1 MKRIWHAY
9 AAFRA
14 RNQGYFQR
22 CEAQIAQNNLRMLQA
37 ALWVLLPFFLLY
49 GIWTTITMR
58 NPLLIACYAAIY
70 AALLG
75 LFALTRRFRRQPP
88 APRTVQAACYLC
100 VCMLMA
106 FIITISI
113 FPFPKQP
120 ALFYSLCYIIVATL
134 FFFPYQRIS
143 LLMTGIS
150 GIYLLLVA
158 LFRPQEVAIFDHFS
172 AVTTW
177 LATSFFLLLIC
188 DLRLRSGEAQEQ
200 LEKASR
206 TDSLT
211 SLLNRH
217 GAQVHMF
224 PSFRRC
230 QESHLPV
237 AVTMI
242 DVDRFK
248 DYNDALGHPAGDDCL
263 RTIGRTLATF
273 AVEHGFFAAR
283 YGGEEFLLFMSS
295 VSTEKAQSL
304 SNELLERVRQKAIAG
319 PNGIVTIS
327 AGVAVRRPGPQDTLE
342 ELILRADEALYRAKG
357 AGRNQVIVTDLE
369 SI

>member
-106 FIITISI
+106 FTITISI

-134 FFFPYQRIS
+134 FFLPYQRIM
-143 LLMTGIS
+143 LLMTGIA
-150 GIYLLLVA
+150 GIYSLLVA
-158 LFRPQEVAIFDHFS
+158 LFRPLDVAIFDQFG

-177 LATSFFLLLIC
+177 IATSFFLLLIC
-188 DLRLRSGEAQEQ
+188 DLRLRNGETQEL

-230 QESHLPV
+230 QESLLPV
-237 AVTMI
+237 AVMMI

-263 RTIGRTLATF
+263 RTIGRTLAAF

-283 YGGEEFLLFMSS
+283 YGGEEFLLFMSA

>member
-75 LFALTRRFRRQPP
+75 LFALTRRFCRQPP

-158 LFRPQEVAIFDHFS
+158 LFRPQEVAIFDRFS
-172 AVTTW
+172 AVATW

-206 TDSLT
+206 
-211 SLLNRH
+211 
-217 GAQVHMF
+217 
-224 PSFRRC
+224 
-230 QESHLPV
+230 
-237 AVTMI
+237 
-242 DVDRFK
+242 
-248 DYNDALGHPAGDDCL
+248 
-263 RTIGRTLATF
+263 
-273 AVEHGFFAAR
+273 
-283 YGGEEFLLFMSS
+283 
-295 VSTEKAQSL
+295 
-304 SNELLERVRQKAIAG
+304 ELL
-319 PNGIVTIS
+319 
-327 AGVAVRRPGPQDTLE
+327 
-342 ELILRADEALYRAKG
+342 
-357 AGRNQVIVTDLE
+357 
-369 SI
+369 